1 MTPLIRSIRDQSQ
14 RANRPPKLEHYRQTQ
29 RITVSWSRGAEAETS
44 TGVKTRFLLPS
55 ASYPAFSKKLQ
66 DILKDTTH
74 NLKRQS
80 KYQHQTQIWQM
91 LELSDWE
98 FKTAMINRLK
108 ILIQKVDN
116 MQEEMGNINREM
128 ETLRTKRKA

>member
-1 MTPLIRSIRDQSQ
+1 MGIS
-14 RANRPPKLEHYRQTQ
+14 
-29 RITVSWSRGAEAETS
+29 
-44 TGVKTRFLLPS
+44 TRFLLPR

-80 KYQHQTQIWQM
+80 KYQNQTQIWQM

-116 MQEEMGNINREM
+116 TQKEMHNINREM
-128 ETLRTKRKA
+128 KTLRTKRKA

>member
-1 MTPLIRSIRDQSQ
+1 M
-14 RANRPPKLEHYRQTQ
+14 
-29 RITVSWSRGAEAETS
+29 
-44 TGVKTRFLLPS
+44 
-55 ASYPAFSKKLQ
+55 
-66 DILKDTTH
+66 H

-80 KYQHQTQIWQM
+80 KYQNQTQIWQM

-116 MQEEMGNINREM
+116 TQKEMHNINREM
-128 ETLRTKRKA
+128 KTLRTKRKA